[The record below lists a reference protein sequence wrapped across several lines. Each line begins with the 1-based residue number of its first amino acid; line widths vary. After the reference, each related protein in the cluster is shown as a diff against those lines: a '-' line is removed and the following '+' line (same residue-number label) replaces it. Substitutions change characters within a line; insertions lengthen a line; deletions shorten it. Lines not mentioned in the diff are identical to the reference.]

1 MALEINLDGKVAL
14 VTGVTRGIGKSISD
28 QLLKAGARVLATGTN
43 AEEIEKLN
51 TLCTIENLK
60 YVQLNLNDPKSVKD
74 FISQTIVTE
83 DIDIL
88 INNAGIN
95 IVDQAL
101 DITVN
106 DFKKIQEVN
115 VHGPFLLSQA
125 LGKRMV
131 EKGWGRIVNIS

>member
-14 VTGVTRGIGKSISD
+14 VTGGTRGIGKSISD

-106 DFKKIQEVN
+106 DFKKFKKSMFM
-115 VHGPFLLSQA
+115 VHSYCRRL
-125 LGKRMV
+125 
-131 EKGWGRIVNIS
+131 